1 MAPLP
6 ANRVFGAGVTLVVL
20 QTLPTLA
27 IASLVTTLPDLFR
40 TFADQSH
47 SQLLVPM
54 ILTVPALCVALFSGL
69 LGWLSDRYGRRVILL
84 PSLVAFALFGI
95 APLLVDGLVPI
106 IATRFVVGIAEAGI
120 LTVGNALM
128 GDYFNGEERRL
139 WLARQTVAGPIAAW
153 VYVAAGGAL
162 GSIAWQYPFLIY
174 LVGLGV
180 FAGALRYFPE
190 PIRERQAARS
200 TPTTLFPWRTA
211 ARVGGLTLI
220 VSIIFFVQN
229 VQHGRIFDDLG
240 ARDPATRAIV
250 INLAGTFSLIAG
262 IIYGYWRLATPWYF
276 ALVFLVFGLG
286 YTALAVVPDYRLG
299 VLADGLGQLGSGFA
313 IPVMIAW
320 VLTQF
325 PEEHR
330 GRGTGLWAACFF
342 LGEFLSPPAVT
353 AIGSFGF
360 TFLQSV
366 GIIGLG
372 CLVLAVF
379 AAGMARRTA
388 PADY

>member
-1 MAPLP
+1 MRNAPP
-6 ANRVFGAGVTLVVL
+6 NRDPLDSAV
-20 QTLPTLA
+20 
-27 IASLVTTLPDLFR
+27 IALDR
-40 TFADQSH
+40 
-47 SQLLVPM
+47 
-54 ILTVPALCVALFSGL
+54 ALKA
-69 LGWLSDRYGRRVILL
+69 
-84 PSLVAFALFGI
+84 
-95 APLLVDGLVPI
+95 
-106 IATRFVVGIAEAGI
+106 
-120 LTVGNALM
+120 
-128 GDYFNGEERRL
+128 
-139 WLARQTVAGPIAAW
+139 
-153 VYVAAGGAL
+153 
-162 GSIAWQYPFLIY
+162 
-174 LVGLGV
+174 V
-180 FAGALRYFPE
+180 FAPA
-190 PIRERQAARS
+190 
-200 TPTTLFPWRTA
+200 TA
-211 ARVGGLTLI
+211 ARPDPGAALPEAPLGSEQRRESAALMRVNHSGEIAAQALY
-220 VSIIFFVQN
+220 
-229 VQHGRIFDDLG
+229 HGQATF

-342 LGEFLSPPAVT
+342 LGEFLSPPVVT
-353 AIGSFGF
+353 AIGSCGF

-388 PADY
+388 TADY

>member
-128 GDYFNGEERRL
+128 GDYFAGEERIDR
-139 WLARQTVAGPIAAW
+139 R
-153 VYVAAGGAL
+153 
-162 GSIAWQYPFLIY
+162 
-174 LVGLGV
+174 
-180 FAGALRYFPE
+180 
-190 PIRERQAARS
+190 
-200 TPTTLFPWRTA
+200 
-211 ARVGGLTLI
+211 
-220 VSIIFFVQN
+220 
-229 VQHGRIFDDLG
+229 
-240 ARDPATRAIV
+240 
-250 INLAGTFSLIAG
+250 
-262 IIYGYWRLATPWYF
+262 
-276 ALVFLVFGLG
+276 
-286 YTALAVVPDYRLG
+286 
-299 VLADGLGQLGSGFA
+299 
-313 IPVMIAW
+313 M
-320 VLTQF
+320 
-325 PEEHR
+325 
-330 GRGTGLWAACFF
+330 GLWK
-342 LGEFLSPPAVT
+342 S
-353 AIGSFGF
+353 SS
-360 TFLQSV
+360 Q
-366 GIIGLG
+366 
-372 CLVLAVF
+372 
-379 AAGMARRTA
+379 
-388 PADY
+388 